1 MARDRLVRLGCNDGP
16 VGRWRGI
23 AAVTLDVHG
32 VLLLPDPAALR
43 RALEPFGAEPDEEAC
58 WRAHFEM
65 IHLIDQTAE
74 PDWPEIHRAMAAALG
89 VPPEQQADA
98 APTAVDAY
106 LTKQWVAAPGAAN
119 ALAQLESGG
128 FRLAVI
134 ANSPHGKVEQWL
146 TDAGLCS
153 VSGPLPRVACILA
166 SHLLSFGKP
175 DRRIFEL
182 AISALGVAPDQCM
195 HVGDSL
201 ASDVLGAQTVGITPV
216 HVDPYGLC
224 DSTDH
229 AHADSLT
236 TFVRDLHD

>member
-1 MARDRLVRLGCNDGP
+1 M
-16 VGRWRGI
+16 
-23 AAVTLDVHG
+23 TLDVHG
-32 VLLLPDPAALR
+32 VLLLPDPTALR
-43 RALEPFGAEPDEEAC
+43 RALEPFGAQPDEEAC

-89 VPPEQQADA
+89 VPPDQQADA
-98 APTAVDAY
+98 APTVVDAY

-153 VSGPLPRVACILA
+153 VSGPLPRVACILD
-166 SHLLSFGKP
+166 SHLLNFAKP

-182 AISALGVAPDQCM
+182 AYQRSRGR
-195 HVGDSL
+195 S
-201 ASDVLGAQTVGITPV
+201 
-216 HVDPYGLC
+216 
-224 DSTDH
+224 
-229 AHADSLT
+229 
-236 TFVRDLHD
+236 

>member
-1 MARDRLVRLGCNDGP
+1 M
-16 VGRWRGI
+16 GRWKGI

-65 IHLIDQTAE
+65 IYLIDRTAE
-74 PDWPEIHRAMAAALG
+74 PHWPEIHRAMAAAMG
-89 VPPEQQADA
+89 VPPERRADA
-98 APTAVDAY
+98 APAAVDAY

-128 FRLAVI
+128 LRLAVI

-146 TDAGLCS
+146 TDAGLCGTF
-153 VSGPLPRVACILA
+153 GPLPRVACILD
-166 SHLLSFGKP
+166 SHRLSFGKP

-182 AISALGVAPDQCM
+182 ALNALGVDPSQCM
-195 HVGDSL
+195 HLGDSL
-201 ASDVLGAQTVGITPV
+201 ELDVLGAQAVGITPV

-224 DSTDH
+224 ESTDH
-229 AHADSLT
+229 AHADSLA
-236 TFVRDLHD
+236 TFVRGLRD